1 MAPPALCTRGCPNPT
16 CTSIAPHTH
25 GMPRMS
31 SQRYR
36 ESRGPHSPPPGSICR
51 RGGRESNWVARTH
64 TALRRA
70 GIALAAVVGQSRRV
84 QEVVMIV
91 EQSVH
96 SASPRYILCKITIRL
111 SWLPCQLQ
119 PVVAW
124 SRGTFVWQPQAG
136 ATCTV
141 HLVPSSPT
149 RSNAQGCQTSSKQ
162 PCCRQTAE
170 HLQCCTSR

>member
-1 MAPPALCTRGCPNPT
+1 MAPPALCTRGCPNPS

-31 SQRYR
+31 SQIYG

-51 RGGRESNWVARTH
+51 RGGRESNCVARTH
-64 TALRRA
+64 TVLRRA
-70 GIALAAVVGQSRRV
+70 GIAFAAVVGQSRRV

-91 EQSVH
+91 EQSIH
-96 SASPRYILCKITIRL
+96 SASPRYSHIVQDHDPTQLASLPAPACRRL
-111 SWLPCQLQ
+111 VPGNVCL
-119 PVVAW
+119 AA
-124 SRGTFVWQPQAG
+124 AG
-136 ATCTV
+136 GRDL